1 MVVLAYAMVYIV
13 WGSTYFFIHKALVG
27 FEPFMLGAFRF
38 TVAGIL
44 MLGWCQLKGYKLFD
58 WATVK
63 GAGVTGLLLLFID
76 TGIIIWVEQFL
87 ASGLVAIMAASAA
100 IWFVVLDKP
109 KWGENF
115 RSLPIIAGL
124 FLGFTGVVMLFG
136 DQVATAT
143 DAAQR
148 QLNLNGMILLILGA
162 IAWTAGSLYSKY
174 FNASEKRSNTNS
186 LVGTA
191 WQMLIAGVAF
201 SITAA
206 IRGEAANFDVQSVP
220 AEAWWSILYLIVF
233 GSLIAYSSYIWLLKV
248 RPATEVST
256 YAYVNPIVAVV
267 LSLFLTD
274 ETITSV
280 QITGLS
286 IILLSVF
293 LMNWDAYIK
302 KDRSLPKIAN
312 RKLRSKPIMDR
323 VRKDKNAPAGS
334 IQLFKSK
341 IELLSKLIK

>member
-1 MVVLAYAMVYIV
+1 MVIFAYAMVYIV
-13 WGSTYFFIHKALVG
+13 WGSTYFFIHKALAG

-38 TVAGIL
+38 MVAGML
-44 MLGWCQLKGYKLFD
+44 MMGWCHYKGYRLFD
-58 WATVK
+58 WPTIK
-63 GAGVTGLLLLFID
+63 GASVTGLLLLFID

-100 IWFVVLDKP
+100 IWFVVLDRP

-115 RSLPIIAGL
+115 RSLPILAGL

-148 QLNLNGMILLILGA
+148 QINLNGMILLILGA
-162 IAWTAGSLYSKY
+162 IAWTGGSLYSKY
-174 FNASEKRSNTNS
+174 FNASEKRANTNS
-186 LVGTA
+186 MVGTA
-191 WQMLIAGVAF
+191 WQLLIAGVAF
-201 SITAA
+201 SITAL
-206 IRGEAANFDVQSVP
+206 IRGEAAAFEFHAVP
-220 AEAWWSILYLIVF
+220 AEAWWSILYLIIF

-256 YAYVNPIVAVV
+256 YAYVNPIVAVA

-293 LMNWDAYIK
+293 LMNWDAYVK
-302 KDRSLPKIAN
+302 KDNGKPKLAN
-312 RKLRSKPIMDR
+312 RKLRRKPVLGRI
-323 VRKDKNAPAGS
+323 RKNKKVLPAGEVPV
-334 IQLFKSK
+334 QFR
-341 IELLSKLIK
+341 